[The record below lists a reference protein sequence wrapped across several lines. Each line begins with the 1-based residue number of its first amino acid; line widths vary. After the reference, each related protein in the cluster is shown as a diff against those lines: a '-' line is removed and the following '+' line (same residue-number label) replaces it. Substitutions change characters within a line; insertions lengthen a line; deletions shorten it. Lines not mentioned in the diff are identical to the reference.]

1 LESEYSTG
9 EKAVA
14 ARVFRDTGAGAA
26 RAAVGN
32 LAGERAEFAGYVR
45 ILDTTL
51 RDGEQ
56 TPGISLTPEQ
66 KLRLAGILDGL
77 GVDTIEAGFPVTS
90 KGEEE
95 AVKRIASSET
105 SAKVICLA
113 RAEKRDIEKAVDCGI
128 SSIHIFLA
136 SSDIHLADKLKMN
149 RGEMLRKA
157 ADAVDFAGSHGL
169 EVEFSAEDSTRT
181 EPSFL
186 LEVARTVHDAGAAT
200 FDIADTVGVATP
212 ELMDRLVRT
221 VSGSGMEVSVH
232 CHNDFGLAVANSIA
246 AVKAGAAQVHATL
259 NGIGERA
266 GNTSLEEFA
275 AAAQWLYGYRTGIIF
290 ERISSAC
297 EQAAR
302 ITGVPIHSNK
312 PIVGRNAFGHKSGIH
327 THGILENPRTYEPF
341 DPRLV
346 GRGRWMQAGKHS
358 GHHGIEAQLKEQ
370 NIMLAVEE
378 LDMVVRM
385 VKQRGDCGMIT
396 AADELARMAER
407 ARKSSLQ
414 QVPETGNGD

>member
-1 LESEYSTG
+1 MDSY
-9 EKAVA
+9 
-14 ARVFRDTGAGAA
+14 AGAPH
-26 RAAVGN
+26 RIVSN
-32 LAGERAEFAGYVR
+32 IIERDAESTAYVR

-66 KLRLAGILDGL
+66 KLKLAGILNEL

-90 KGEEE
+90 RGEEE
-95 AVKRIASSET
+95 AVKKIASSAT
-105 SAKVICLA
+105 GAKVICLA
-113 RAEKRDIEKAVDCGI
+113 RAEKSDIEKAAECGV

-136 SSDIHLADKLKMN
+136 SSDIHLMNKLKMT
-149 RGEMLRKA
+149 RGEMLQKA
-157 ADAVDFAGSHGL
+157 ADAVDFAGTRGL

-181 EPSFL
+181 EPGFL
-186 LEVARTVHDAGAAT
+186 AEVARTVHDAGAAV

-212 ELMDRLVRT
+212 ELMKYLVKS
-221 VSGSGMEVSVH
+221 VSGTGIEVSVH

-246 AVKAGAAQVHATL
+246 AVDAGAAQVHATL

-275 AAAQWLYGYRTGIIF
+275 TAATWLYGYRTKIRF
-290 ERISSAC
+290 EMISHAC
-297 EQAAR
+297 EQAAS
-302 ITGVPIHSNK
+302 ITGMPIHANK
-312 PIVGRNAFGHKSGIH
+312 PIVGSNAFGHKSGIH
-327 THGILENPRTYEPF
+327 THGIIRNPITYEPF

-358 GHHGIEAQLKEQ
+358 GRHGIEAQLKEQ
-370 NIMLAVEE
+370 NITLGREE

-385 VKQRGDCGMIT
+385 VKQRGDSGMIT
-396 AADELARMAER
+396 AADELARLADM

-414 QVPETGNGD
+414 QIPEARNGE